1 MTNQEEVLKNPL
13 FAALQKTGHTAE
25 GDINTWAQGMALHN
39 SNLLNALNEVQP
51 TTRDKILKDIWTEVA
66 VNAPEK
72 VKKAMGLDERVD
84 VDKINE
90 FMAQMLADA
99 NFWAIKGVGDTIE
112 EAILHWVSTF
122 AVYDFSIYTYLEKH
136 LGSKDCFK
144 LYMGLW
150 ETFALGE
157 LDAVK
162 QAFGITE
169 DTKIDMDLIG
179 EISKAY
185 WESIACPYKVIQH
198 SAEVHE
204 AEIEDCPYWKNMKAI
219 LGEEKARS
227 MTLKCEAAVSVNY
240 YDAILKALGVF
251 DKYSF
256 TMDKFQCC
264 GDDNCRVRFE
274 LRR

>member
-1 MTNQEEVLKNPL
+1 MTNQEEILKNPL
-13 FAALQKTGHTAE
+13 FTDMQKTGHTVE
-25 GDINTWAQGMALHN
+25 QDINTWSQGIAIHN
-39 SNLLNALNEVQP
+39 SNLLEALKEVQSS
-51 TTRDKILKDIWTEVA
+51 TRDRILKDIWTEVA
-66 VNAPEK
+66 AYAPEK
-72 VKKAMGLDERVD
+72 VKKAIGIDVEIN

-90 FMAQMLADA
+90 FLSQMLADP
-99 NFWAIKGVGDTIE
+99 NFWAIKDVGDSLE
-112 EAILHWVSTF
+112 EAILNWVNTF

-136 LGSKDCFK
+136 LGSKDCMRI
-144 LYMGLW
+144 YMGLW
-150 ETFALGE
+150 ESFALGA
-157 LDAVK
+157 LDHVK
-162 QAFGITE
+162 QAFGITD
-169 DTKIDMDLIG
+169 DTVIDMDLIG

-185 WESIACPYKVIQH
+185 WETIACPYKVIRH

-204 AEIEDCPYWKNMKAI
+204 AEIEDCPYWQNMKAI

-264 GDDNCRVRFE
+264 GDENCRVRFE
-274 LRR
+274 LRK